1 MCLPLYRNARY
12 VFCRDIVRCDELLS
26 GKHPEFLGYSVY
38 VPIFNIIFNAM
49 IALVSVRILLWRL
62 LLIRTALILLLLL

>member
-1 MCLPLYRNARY
+1 M
-12 VFCRDIVRCDELLS
+12 RCDELLS